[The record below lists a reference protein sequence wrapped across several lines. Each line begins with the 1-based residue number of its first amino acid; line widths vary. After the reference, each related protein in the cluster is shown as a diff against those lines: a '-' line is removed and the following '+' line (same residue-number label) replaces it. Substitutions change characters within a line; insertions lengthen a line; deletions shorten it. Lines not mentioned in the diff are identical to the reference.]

1 MAKTRK
7 RSLRGILILCG
18 FLAAGCLLLGLART
32 STAVVRLD
40 DGAAYR
46 ITGPHSYENLSV
58 YLIHAR
64 EQDERTFIT
73 LDQGLKAAVVK
84 VSEKVNPSVREL
96 QIENQSDHYL
106 FLQEGDRLKGGQQDR
121 TIFASLVI
129 PPHSGPMPLPAFC
142 IEQSRWQ
149 VSDRGKSFG
158 DTGNLALAPKAVRQ
172 ACKVCNDQSTVWATV
187 QRQKEVA
194 QVQLRVANTNS
205 SLNETLD
212 SPAVRI
218 LSDEFANALSG
229 VLKDQEDVVGV
240 AIAING
246 KIEEVNIYPNR
257 GLLGK
262 LYPRLL
268 QSYALEATLQK
279 DKARAART
287 LTPSEIA
294 QFMVESEQKARQD
307 EMLSASACNVP
318 SVLINVEEVTPAQIG
333 INVEEV
339 SNAQAA
345 APPRIRTNSRL
356 PTQRTAVAQQD
367 NVINV
372 RFIQEHRRFGAS
384 RAENVNADNRLEVN
398 EQPDKAACKT
408 QFDGKVVHR
417 QMMTKVRGL
426 GARRQTAVP
435 NLTNDDIG
443 RDNPSLTNDNVGNDQ
458 RVNRNYQVLPVPQ
471 RQMDQR
477 ANQRDNVPA
486 QTDGPQGSR
495 QVAPNP
501 PPRN

>member
-1 MAKTRK
+1 MAGTRK

-32 STAVVRLD
+32 STAFVKLD

-46 ITGPHSYENLSV
+46 ITGPHTYENLSV
-58 YLIHAR
+58 YLIHSR
-64 EQDERTFIT
+64 EHDERNFIT
-73 LDQGLKAAVVK
+73 LDQGLKAGVVK
-84 VSEKVNPSVREL
+84 VSEKVDPSVREL
-96 QIENQSDHYL
+96 QIDNQSDDYL

-142 IEQSRWQ
+142 IERSRWQ

-158 DTGNLALAPKAVRQ
+158 DTANLALAPKAVRQ
-172 ACKVCNDQSTVWATV
+172 ACKVSNDQGEVWATV

-194 QVQLRVANTNS
+194 QAHLRVANTNS

-229 VLKDQEDVVGV
+229 VLTDQDDVVGV

-279 DKARAART
+279 DKGRDPRI
-287 LTPSEIA
+287 LTPGQIA

-307 EMLSASACNVP
+307 ETATASAGNVP
-318 SVLINVEEVTPAQIG
+318 PVLINFEEVAPAQIG
-333 INVEEV
+333 INLEEA
-339 SNAQAA
+339 SYAQAA
-345 APPRIRTNSRL
+345 AAPQIRSNSRL
-356 PTQRTAVAQQD
+356 PAQGRALPQQG

-372 RFIQEHRRFGAS
+372 RITPEHRRFGVS

-398 EQPDKAACKT
+398 DQVDRAACKS
-408 QFDGKVVHR
+408 QFEGKVVHR
-417 QMMTKVRGL
+417 QMMTKVRGV
-426 GARRQTAVP
+426 GAQRQTAVP

-443 RDNPSLTNDNVGNDQ
+443 NDNRNLMNDNIGADNQ
-458 RVNRNYQVLPVPQ
+458 TNRNHQFLRVRQ
-471 RQMDQR
+471 RQVEQR
-477 ANQRDNVPA
+477 ANQRDNAPP
-486 QTDGPQGSR
+486 QTQSQQPVQ